1 MKWGVIAI
9 TVSGLEVAKRLKTEL
24 KEVDI
29 YTLPKFLDT
38 DTKPIEGELSSFT
51 GELFKNHKTLIYIMA
66 TGIVVRCIASHLTDK
81 TVDPA
86 VVVMDEQGKYA
97 ISLLSGHLGGA
108 NAAALYIAKTIGS
121 QAIITTASD
130 GKGVASVDM
139 IAQMHNLKIASMQDA
154 KELTAM
160 AVNDKR
166 IGWRN
171 DTHQDLPHYFNWS
184 ETECDGL
191 VVVSNEIITHDKP
204 MAQLIPQN
212 ITIGVGCRRGVLG
225 STIIEFVTEQLAIN
239 NLHPLSIEQLASVDL
254 KMDEEGIHETAKH
267 FKVPLT
273 FTLRA
278 EIETI
283 ETQFDASDFVKS
295 KIGVSSVCEPV
306 AFIAGGRKGRFIS
319 KKQSKDGVTVA
330 IFERKI

>member
-29 YTLPKFLDT
+29 YTLPKFADAY
-38 DTKPIEGELSSFT
+38 TKLIEGELSSFS
-51 GELFKNHKTLIYIMA
+51 GELFKNYKTLIYIMA
-66 TGIVVRCIASHLTDK
+66 TGIVVRCIAQHLVDK
-81 TVDPA
+81 TADPA

-108 NAAALYIAKTIGS
+108 NAAALYIAKTVGS

-130 GKGVASVDM
+130 CKGVMSVDM

-171 DTHQDLPHYFNWS
+171 DTLLDLPNYFTWS
-184 ETECDGL
+184 QTECDGL
-191 VVVSNEIITHDKP
+191 VVVSNEIVKLNKP
-204 MAQLIPQN
+204 VAQLVPQN
-212 ITIGVGCRRGVLG
+212 ITIGIGCRRGVPG
-225 STIIEFVTEQLAIN
+225 SAIIDFVTEQLSIN

-254 KMDEEGIHETAKH
+254 KFDEVGIHETAEH
-267 FKVPLT
+267 FKVPLS

-278 EIETI
+278 EIEKI
-283 ETQFDASDFVKS
+283 EANFAASDFVKS

-306 AFIAGGRKGRFIS
+306 AFIAGGRNGRFIS
-319 KKQSKDGVTVA
+319 KKHSKDGVTVA
-330 IFERKI
+330 IFERR